1 MLTKA
6 ISANACRGI
15 DGSVAAAH
23 ERQTRQYRSY
33 WLRTH
38 IAEED
43 DPDQQLGFSARIGR
57 HSAARERPGP
67 QKDGHHQRL
76 EDDLHCQHALS
87 SQCRSLGTRAHGDTK
102 YDRIIYASAGG

>member
-1 MLTKA
+1 M
-6 ISANACRGI
+6 
-15 DGSVAAAH
+15 DH
-23 ERQTRQYRSY
+23 ERDNVDHD

-87 SQCRSLGTRAHGDTK
+87 SQCRSLGTRAHGDTR
-102 YDRIIYASAGG
+102 YDRVSYAQPAAG